1 MYDYV
6 IVGAGSAGSVLAAR
20 LSEDPRITVCV
31 VEAGPADDAEN
42 IRIPAAFG
50 TLFRSRIDWDYDSHE
65 EPMLHRRRI
74 YLPRG
79 KTLGGSSSI
88 NAGLYL
94 RGNPS
99 DFDSWGQPGW
109 TFADLLP
116 YFKRS
121 EDNERGESAFHG
133 AGGPMSVSEGRSN
146 NVMAKAFVDA
156 ALEAGHPYNTDFNDG
171 DRQDGF
177 GYFQMMQRDG
187 RRWSSADAYLR
198 PALGRPNLTLE
209 TNLQIHRILIENGRA
224 VGVTGYRL
232 DEQITLR
239 ASREVILCSGSYNT
253 PFLLMHSGVGP
264 AKVLSAVDIPVLLD
278 HPDVGQNLHD
288 QPIVPMVFPHD
299 HPVST
304 LIAHQPEYVREF
316 QEHGTGPLTSNGPE
330 SGGYIRTRAG
340 LAAPDV
346 LFYSGPLMFAD
357 SGLGLPS
364 GHGITFGPVVLNPQS
379 TGDVSL
385 DSDDPTTKPK
395 IVHNYFT
402 APDDLLSAVGGVR
415 AGLEIARQ
423 KSLQPYTGTMLRAP
437 ASGSEKDLVEYIRLH
452 AHSIFHA
459 TSTCMIGKVVDAEL
473 RVKGIEGLRVADAS
487 IMPRPG
493 RGAPNSTVIA
503 IGEKAADLILGRPA
517 PRPLIATATKE

>member
-20 LSEDPRITVCV
+20 LSEDPNITVCV
-31 VEAGPADDAEN
+31 VEAGPMDDMEN
-42 IRIPAAFG
+42 IHIPAAFG
-50 TLFRSRIDWDYDSHE
+50 TLFRSRVDWDYDTHE
-65 EPMLHRRRI
+65 EPMLHRRRV

-88 NAGLYL
+88 NAMLYL
-94 RGNPS
+94 RGNPA
-99 DFDSWGQPGW
+99 DFDAWDQPGW
-109 TFADLLP
+109 TFNDLLP

-146 NVMAKAFVDA
+146 NVMSKAFVEA
-156 ALEAGHPYNTDFNDG
+156 ALAAGHPYNTDFND
-171 DRQDGF
+171 DDNQDGF
-177 GYFQMMQRDG
+177 GYFQMMQRNG
-187 RRWSSADAYLR
+187 RRWSTSDAYLR
-198 PALGRPNLTLE
+198 PAMGRPNLTVE

-232 DEQITLR
+232 DDQITIR
-239 ASREVILCSGSYNT
+239 AEREVILCSGSYNS
-253 PFLLMHSGVGP
+253 PFLLMHSGIGP
-264 AKVLSAVDIPVLLD
+264 ADLLSTVDIPVLLD
-278 HPDVGQNLHD
+278 HPEVGQNLHD
-288 QPIVPMVFPHD
+288 QPIVPMVFTHD

-304 LIAHQPEYVREF
+304 LIGHQPQYVKEF

-330 SGGYIRTRAG
+330 AGGYARTRGG
-340 LAAPDV
+340 LTAPDV
-346 LFYSGPLMFAD
+346 VFYSGPLMFTD
-357 SGLGLPS
+357 SGLGLPT
-364 GHGITFGPVVLNPQS
+364 GHGITFGPVVLNARS
-379 TGDVSL
+379 MGDVSL

-402 APDDLLSAVGGVR
+402 AEEDMRSAVGGLR
-415 AGLEIARQ
+415 IGLEIARQ
-423 KSLQPYTGTMLRAP
+423 QPLKPYTHTMFRPP
-437 ASGSEKDLVEYIRLH
+437 ASESDKDLTEYVRLYS
-452 AHSIFHA
+452 HSIFHA

-493 RGAPNSTVIA
+493 RGAPNATVIA

-517 PRPLIATATKE
+517 PRELIAAADLA